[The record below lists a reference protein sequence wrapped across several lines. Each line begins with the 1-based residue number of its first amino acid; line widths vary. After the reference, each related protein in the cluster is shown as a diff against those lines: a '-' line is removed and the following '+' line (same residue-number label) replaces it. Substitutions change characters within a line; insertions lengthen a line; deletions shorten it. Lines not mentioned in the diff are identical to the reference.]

1 MNGKKTDVMVGMC
14 GNENKFMGWEGVGN
28 AKSYSR
34 TPLFLRRYISLQSP
48 DSKKTLTK
56 VDHGINTVFFLV
68 VIRINVIEAAAVR
81 SYNL

>member
-1 MNGKKTDVMVGMC
+1 
-14 GNENKFMGWEGVGN
+14 MGWEGVGN

-56 VDHGINTVFFLV
+56 VDHEINTVFFSS
-68 VIRINVIEAAAVR
+68 RNPH
-81 SYNL
+81 